1 VRHFRA
7 TRNNKG
13 SPNKYFYNP
22 MPFVSVIIP
31 TYNRKHLLQ
40 RAIDSVL
47 QQTYAD
53 WELIVVDD
61 ASEDAT
67 GALDVFSGLISNL
80 TYLRLPAHC
89 GVSAVRNRGVGL
101 ARGEWICFLDSDDQW
116 HKDKLK
122 KQVAWHDANR
132 EYRLFQTREIWIR
145 NNVRV
150 NPPKTHEKIH
160 GFQFKESLH
169 RCMITPSSVMMEK
182 ALFLEAGGFN
192 ESLPACEDYDLWL
205 RITCRY
211 PVGLIDEPLLTRYGG
226 HGDQLSSMI
235 MGLDRFRIRSI
246 LDCIKGNMLSDDQCK
261 YALAVLIKKA
271 LIVANGYKKRGKQD
285 EYEHYLRIARRCS
298 VD

>member
-1 VRHFRA
+1 
-7 TRNNKG
+7 
-13 SPNKYFYNP
+13 

>member
-1 VRHFRA
+1 
-7 TRNNKG
+7 
-13 SPNKYFYNP
+13 

-31 TYNRKHLLQ
+31 TYNRKHLLT

-47 QQTYAD
+47 GQIYSD

-67 GALDVFSGLISNL
+67 GALDVFSGLIPNL
-80 TYLRLPAHC
+80 TYVRLDAHC
-89 GVSAVRNRGVGL
+89 GVSAARNRGVGL
-101 ARGEWICFLDSDDQW
+101 ALGEWICFLDSDDQW
-116 HKDKLK
+116 HRDKLK
-122 KQVAWHDANR
+122 KQVAWHDVNR
-132 EYRLFQTREIWIR
+132 EYRIVQTREIWIR

-246 LDCIKGNMLSDDQCK
+246 LDCIKGRMLSDDQRKC
-261 YALAVLIKKA
+261 AMAVLIKKA

-285 EYEHYLRIARRCS
+285 EYEHYLRIARRCL
-298 VD
+298 DE